1 MADKKKK
8 AAKGKASTKSKKG
21 ELSMADLKKV
31 SGGMAR
37 KAARKKGS

>member
-1 MADKKKK
+1 VADKKK
-8 AAKGKASTKSKKG
+8 AGKSKTASKSKKG